1 MIEHRRMS
9 IRNAAWLAW
18 SLAGLTFLLMAGTMF
33 LVWLGR
39 LSPLRANGEHSL
51 AYVVVAILGNALAP
65 AIGALIAAR
74 QPRNLYGWIWLVS
87 GFALSFL
94 QFVAVY
100 AFHGLLIAPGTLPLV
115 EFTLSLAGPAWF
127 LYVATGPFILLLFP
141 TGYIP
146 SSKWRIVAW
155 AVVGA
160 LLIGSATAW
169 ALPGPSPFVPAV
181 ENPYG
186 VQGTVGDVVTVVVVM
201 SVMLIYTAIIAG
213 VVSLL
218 LRFRHATGVER
229 QQLKWF
235 TFGAVLLGVVLIS
248 DFFYTFPGIWESA
261 KEAIALNMLPP
272 LTIGIAILRYRLY
285 DIDIIIRRTLIYA
298 ALTGALALVY
308 FGSVAVLEALF
319 RALTGQQQPQL
330 VIVLSTLAIAAL
342 FAPLRRQMQNAIDRR
357 FYRRKYDA
365 EKTIAAF
372 SAVLREELDL
382 DQLETALLSV
392 VEETFQPESLS
403 LWRPEASHPRKGI
416 QIEQS

>member
-1 MIEHRRMS
+1 MS
-9 IRNAAWLAW
+9 TRKAAWLAW
-18 SLAGLTFLLMAGTMF
+18 SLAGLTFLLMAGTT
-33 LVWLGR
+33 LLAWLGR
-39 LSPLRANGEHSL
+39 LSPLRAYGEYSL
-51 AYVVVAILGNALAP
+51 AYVVVAVLGNGLAP
-65 AIGALIAAR
+65 IIGALIAAR

-87 GFALSFL
+87 GLALSFL

-115 EFTLSLAGPAWF
+115 ELTLHLAGPAW
-127 LYVATGPFILLLFP
+127 LVYVATGPFILLLFP
-141 TGYIP
+141 TGYLP
-146 SSKWRIVAW
+146 SPKWRIVAW

-186 VQGTVGDVVTVVVVM
+186 VQGTVGDVVTAVVVM
-201 SVMLIYTAIIAG
+201 SVLLIYTAIIAG

-218 LRFRHATGVER
+218 LRFRHASDVER

-235 TFGAVLLGVVLIS
+235 TYGAVLLGVILIS
-248 DFFYTFPGIWESA
+248 DFFYTLPGIWESA
-261 KEAIALNMLPP
+261 KEAIAINMLPP

-285 DIDIIIRRTLIYA
+285 DIDLIIRRTLIYG

-319 RALTGQQQPQL
+319 RAVTTQEQPQL
-330 VIVLSTLAIAAL
+330 VIVLSTLTIAAL
-342 FAPLRRQMQNAIDRR
+342 FAPLRRQMQDAIDRR

-403 LWRPEASHPRKGI
+403 LWWPEASHPGRGI
-416 QIEQS
+416 QIERS

>member
-1 MIEHRRMS
+1 
-9 IRNAAWLAW
+9 
-18 SLAGLTFLLMAGTMF
+18 MAGTTF

-39 LSPLRANGEHSL
+39 LSPLRAYGEHSL
-51 AYVVVAILGNALAP
+51 AYVIVAILGNALAP
-65 AIGALIAAR
+65 VIGALIAAR

-94 QFVAVY
+94 QFVVVY

-141 TGYIP
+141 TGDLP
-146 SSKWRIVAW
+146 SSKWRVVAW

-169 ALPGPSPFVPAV
+169 SLPGPSPFVPAV

-186 VQGTVGDVVTVVVVM
+186 VQGTVGDLVTVVVVM

-235 TFGAVLLGVVLIS
+235 TYGAVLLGVVLIS

-261 KEAIALNMLPP
+261 KEALALNMLPP
-272 LTIGIAILRYRLY
+272 LTIGIATLRYRLY
-285 DIDIIIRRTLIYA
+285 DIDLIIRRTLIYG

-308 FGSVAVLEALF
+308 FGSVTLLQTLF
-319 RALTGQQQPQL
+319 STMTNQQQSPL

-342 FAPLRRQMQNAIDRR
+342 FAPLRRQIQNAIDRR
-357 FYRRKYDA
+357 FYRHKYDA
-365 EKTIAAF
+365 ENTITAF
-372 SAVLREELDL
+372 STVLRDEVDL
-382 DQLETALLSV
+382 QRVEAALLSV
-392 VEETFQPESLS
+392 IEETFQPESLS
-403 LWRPEASHPRKGI
+403 LWIRETSSPERGSQFER
-416 QIEQS
+416 